1 MEFTGI
7 TLMQQKKKNKIKQG
21 RDKKVP
27 SLSFQ
32 TYNQLDK
39 LIKKFFLFF
48 LKKPLTKSKKC
59 DIIQSEKRKG
69 KVNKMEWKWALY
81 DKEGRKLQVFRIDLI
96 TKAEKEKA
104 IDHKLFET
112 TVIFMEGRT
121 KTEAAEQVKKWY
133 LQEGQE
139 IFWIDKRM

>member
-1 MEFTGI
+1 
-7 TLMQQKKKNKIKQG
+7 
-21 RDKKVP
+21 
-27 SLSFQ
+27 
-32 TYNQLDK
+32 
-39 LIKKFFLFF
+39 
-48 LKKPLTKSKKC
+48 
-59 DIIQSEKRKG
+59 
-69 KVNKMEWKWALY
+69 MEWKWALY